1 MDNKNQAVWE
11 WLFTCS
17 EISDLFFNFGASAN
31 GNTIV
36 GTTAAERVVKAFING
51 SSVRQYDFAIIQFKP
66 ANTQTPNNTEN
77 VTIMFDVEAVMQ
89 WVDTQAIARN
99 FPAFPSDCQI
109 QKIENLNNMPVV
121 AGQDELGAK
130 YMFTVRITYLERRG

>member
-1 MDNKNQAVWE
+1 MDNKNQAIWE
-11 WLFTCS
+11 WLYACS

-36 GTTAAERVVKAFING
+36 GTTAAERVVRSFIDG
-51 SSVRQYDFAIIQFKP
+51 SSIRQYDFAIIQFKP
-66 ANTQTPNNTEN
+66 ANTQIPNNTEN

-89 WVDTQAIARN
+89 WVDTQAAARS
-99 FPAFPSDCQI
+99 FPAFPTNCQI
-109 QKIENLNNMPVV
+109 QNIENLNNMPVV